1 MRGNIPA
8 YDLVSPKSLSEA
20 LKLLSEKPGF
30 YKPFAG
36 GTDLMVVLE
45 AGSLKHQ
52 NFLNINRL
60 KELRGIQE
68 TSQYFDIGACETYS
82 DLQNHPGIAREL
94 PSLVQAGAETG
105 GLAIQNRGTIG
116 GNIANA
122 SPAADSPPALLS
134 YDAQIKLISSKG
146 ERWLPYSEFHTGY
159 KTMNIDPDEIIGA
172 VRIPKPKSGTVHF
185 YQKAGTRKAQAISKV
200 VIAGTA
206 VKSSGSINTIRIV
219 VGSVAATTKQ
229 CHRTEDFLKGKKIDG
244 KIIEDA
250 ISVMQTEIS
259 PLDDIRSTAE
269 FRRAVAGNLLSKF
282 LSSLR

>member
-8 YDLVSPKSLSEA
+8 YDLVSPKSLSDV
-20 LKLLSEKPGF
+20 LKLLSDKPGF

-52 NFLNINRL
+52 NFININRL

-68 TSQYFDIGACETYS
+68 TSQHFDIGACETYS
-82 DLQNHPGIAREL
+82 DLQRHPGIAQHF

-105 GLAIQNRGTIG
+105 GLAIQNRGTLG

-122 SPAADSPPALLS
+122 SPAADSSPALIA
-134 YDAQIKLISSKG
+134 YDAQLKLISSKG
-146 ERWLPYSEFHTGY
+146 ERWLPYSQFHTGY
-159 KTMNIDPDEIIGA
+159 KTMNMAPDEIIAA
-172 VRIPKPKSGTVHF
+172 VRIPKPRSGTIHF

-206 VKSSGSINTIRIV
+206 VMSSGSIDTIRIV

-229 CHRTEDFLKGKKIDG
+229 CHNTEAFLKGKKIDD
-244 KIIEDA
+244 KIIKDA
-250 ISVMQTEIS
+250 ANMMQTEIT

-269 FRRAVAGNLLSKF
+269 FRRAVAGNLLTKF
-282 LSSLR
+282 LRVLR